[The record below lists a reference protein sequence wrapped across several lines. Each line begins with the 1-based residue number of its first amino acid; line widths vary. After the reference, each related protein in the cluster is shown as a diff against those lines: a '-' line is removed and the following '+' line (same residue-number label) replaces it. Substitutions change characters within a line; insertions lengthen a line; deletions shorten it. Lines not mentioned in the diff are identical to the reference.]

1 MIVVRSL
8 RQDLRHAATA
18 TAAAAAVKGRSH
30 VRYALL
36 RLHVVALRW

>member
-8 RQDLRHAATA
+8 RQDLRHAAA
-18 TAAAAAVKGRSH
+18 AAAAAVKGRSH

-36 RLHVVALRW
+36 RVVALRW